1 MSYNKDYVEIN
12 GTQYKRI
19 VKVVS
24 GAAIWQKDIPIVPTE
39 VHASGLHIIFVN
51 PQNNH
56 FDHIK
61 CSSEWKEYLNQE

>member
-1 MSYNKDYVEIN
+1 MSYDKENIEIN

-24 GAAIWQKDIPIVPTE
+24 GNAVWQKDIPLVAPEI
-39 VHASGLHIIFVN
+39 HASGIHVIFVN

-61 CSSEWKEYLNQE
+61 CGSEWKEYLNQE